1 VPDPTGNWDVSI
13 RPAGWWPGVGLR
25 DVWAHRDLL
34 YFLVRRDLT
43 VRYKQTVLGVAW
55 IVLQPVLTMAVFAVF
70 FGRVV
75 NVPSDGIPYPLFAYS
90 GLLPWMFFSR
100 AVTQATA
107 SLVSSSNLI
116 TKVSFPR
123 LVIPTATVLVC
134 LVDLAVMCV
143 VLIPLLFAYGV
154 PVLTWHML
162 LLAPALALAVV
173 VTLGISFWLSSL
185 NVKYRDVA
193 SIISLGLQLG
203 MLATPVIYPFSM
215 VPERW
220 RPWLALNPLVGVTN
234 ATRSAL
240 FSLPLDAASVE
251 TSVLVSLLLLVSGVI
266 AFRHL
271 ETNFADV
278 V

>member
-1 VPDPTGNWDVSI
+1 MSI
-13 RPAGWWPGVGLR
+13 RPAGWWPGFGLR

-100 AVTQATA
+100 AVTQATT

-116 TKVSFPR
+116 TKVYFPR

-143 VLIPLLFAYGV
+143 VLVPLLVAYGV
-154 PVLTWHML
+154 PVLTWRML
-162 LLAPALALAVV
+162 LLVPALGMALVL
-173 VTLGISFWLSSL
+173 TLGISFWLSSL

-193 SIISLGLQLG
+193 SIMNLGLQLG

-240 FSLPLDAASVE
+240 FALPLDAASVE
-251 TSVLVSLLLLVSGVI
+251 ISVLVSLLLLVSGVV

>member
-1 VPDPTGNWDVSI
+1 VPEPTSGWDISI
-13 RPAGWWPGVGLR
+13 RPSGWWPGLGLR
-25 DVWAHRDLL
+25 DLWAHRDLL

-55 IVLQPVLTMAVFAVF
+55 IVLLPVLTMAVFAVF

-100 AVTQATA
+100 AVTQSTA

-116 TKVSFPR
+116 TKVYFPR
-123 LVIPTATVLVC
+123 LIIPTATVLVC

-143 VLIPLLFAYGV
+143 VLVPLLLAYGV
-154 PVLTWHML
+154 PVMTWRML
-162 LLAPALALAVV
+162 LLAPALGLALVL
-173 VTLGISFWLSSL
+173 TLGISFWLASL

-193 SIISLGLQLG
+193 SVINLGLQLW

-234 ATRSAL
+234 ATRAAL
-240 FSLPLDAASVE
+240 FALPLDVLSVE
-251 TSVLVSLLLLVSGVI
+251 MSVAVSVLLLVSGVV

-271 ETNFADV
+271 ETGFADV

>member
-1 VPDPTGNWDVSI
+1 VPEPSSDWDVSI
-13 RPAGWWPGVGLR
+13 HPSGWWPGLGLR

-43 VRYKQTVLGVAW
+43 VRYKQTVLGIAW
-55 IVLQPVLTMAVFAVF
+55 IVLQPLLTMAVFAVF

-75 NVPSDGIPYPLFAYS
+75 SVPSEGIPYPLFAYS

-100 AVTQATA
+100 AVTQSTT

-116 TKVSFPR
+116 TKVYFPR

-143 VLIPLLFAYGV
+143 VLAPLLVAYGV
-154 PVLTWHML
+154 PVLTWRML
-162 LLAPALALAVV
+162 LLAPALGLALLL
-173 VTLGISFWLSSL
+173 TLGTSFWLSSL
-185 NVKYRDVA
+185 NVKYRDVG
-193 SIISLGLQLG
+193 SIVNLGLQLG

-220 RPWLALNPLVGVTN
+220 QPWLALNPLVGVTN

-240 FSLPLDAASVE
+240 FGLPLDATSVE
-251 TSVLVSLLLLVSGVI
+251 VSVLVSLLLLVSGVV